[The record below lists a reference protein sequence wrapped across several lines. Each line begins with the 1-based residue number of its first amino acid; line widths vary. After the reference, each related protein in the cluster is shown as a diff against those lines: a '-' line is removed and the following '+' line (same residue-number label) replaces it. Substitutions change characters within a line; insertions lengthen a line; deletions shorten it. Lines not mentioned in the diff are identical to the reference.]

1 MKLNKKPAY
10 ELPEYE
16 NEDQYDMQERKA
28 IDVDELNKR
37 SELYDEESL
46 SPMQKGIQAAREEAL
61 AKRAADALARGA
73 AQGAFQ
79 NAPKKQ
85 EDKPS
90 VPDLSDD
97 GDFIY
102 DPKLSKNANLY
113 LKSFAPVPGETLKN
127 EDGVLV
133 EGQDATDYYRDL
145 MDHQREK
152 IQNNEMSE
160 GEIKKFLLVRNMLN
174 ENLNKKSGGKVE

>member
-1 MKLNKKPAY
+1 MKLTKKPAY
-10 ELPEYE
+10 QLPEYE

-46 SPMQKGIQAAREEAL
+46 SPMQKGIQTAREEAL
-61 AKRAADALARGA
+61 AKRAAAHD
-73 AQGAFQ
+73 AFQ
-79 NAPKKQ
+79 NDPKKQ

-152 IQNNEMSE
+152 IQNKEMSE

-174 ENLNKKSGGKVE
+174 ENLNKKSGGKIE

>member
-61 AKRAADALARGA
+61 AKRAAADAAKQLSPPVDKRD
-73 AQGAFQ
+73 FQ
-79 NAPKKQ
+79 K
-85 EDKPS
+85 EDKHS

-102 DPKLSKNANLY
+102 DPKLSENANLY